1 MLRVQSRRAL
11 YPMSFAALKERRR
24 GTTVVVD
31 LTRRP
36 GDGLCLGVAIRIAGF
51 IHLPLVICRVV
62 PGQTFVPDQTRRHGQ
77 QMCEPDLLL
86 FRGPHVIVFGKICK
100 HRGID
105 VGDPATVD
113 ADSNEERC
121 HALGDRLQIVLDRRT
136 KDDVA
141 DRCRPAPI
149 LARKK

>member
-1 MLRVQSRRAL
+1 
-11 YPMSFAALKERRR
+11 
-24 GTTVVVD
+24 
-31 LTRRP
+31 
-36 GDGLCLGVAIRIAGF
+36 
-51 IHLPLVICRVV
+51 
-62 PGQTFVPDQTRRHGQ
+62 
-77 QMCEPDLLL
+77 MCEPDLLL

-100 HRGID
+100 HRGVD